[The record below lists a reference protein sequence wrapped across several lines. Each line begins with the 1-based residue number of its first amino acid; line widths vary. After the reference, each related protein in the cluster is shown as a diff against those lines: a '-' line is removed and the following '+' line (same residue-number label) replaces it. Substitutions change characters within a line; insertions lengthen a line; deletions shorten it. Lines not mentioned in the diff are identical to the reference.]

1 MKKRILQLILCL
13 GLTLLLSGCMFKP
26 AHDLFALPE
35 LPEDYKQLQVKLDEV
50 MRELGAEYTAPLSGS
65 NTATVQL
72 QDLNNDGIAESTVA
86 FFRVSSSENPLL
98 IMIFRQRTD
107 GEYEVDYTLSG
118 DGTAIESIN
127 YIDLDGDGMKDI
139 LVSWQISGKI
149 HALTAY
155 QLSRNDAI
163 VLAHLSYNDSY
174 SVFDLDRDNQQELMV
189 VQLDESSPDT
199 NRVEFYDIESS
210 QMVLTATAPIS
221 RGAESIVSGGV
232 HTGYLRENI
241 PALYVDLVCG
251 EASVTDIFAVRD
263 GKFTNISLN
272 PITKVST
279 ETMRFYTDVATQD
292 INNDGIIE
300 LPKPIQTTEFN
311 SNYSSPFWLI
321 NWRQFDING
330 NAYTVQ
336 FNYHNLTDGW
346 YLNIPE
352 HWISHVVLS
361 RNDTF
366 SSWGERAVLFS
377 YWDGT
382 DNEPQEFLRIYRLS
396 GTNRKD
402 RAQLGGRFVLASEN
416 SVVYAASFS
425 AIGWNS
431 GLTEDNLIDYF
442 SIIRTQWYN
451 Q

>member
-1 MKKRILQLILCL
+1 MKKRVLQLIFCF
-13 GLTLLLSGCMFKP
+13 GLILLLSGCAFKS

-50 MRELGAEYTAPLSGS
+50 MRELNAEYTAPLSGS

-72 QDLNNDGIAESTVA
+72 QDLNNDGIAESTIA
-86 FFRVSSSENPLL
+86 FFRVNSSENPLR

-107 GEYEVDYTLSG
+107 GAYEVDYTLSG
-118 DGTAIESIN
+118 DGAAIESIS

-139 LVSWQISGKI
+139 LVSWQISSQI

-155 QLSRNDAI
+155 QLSKNDAI
-163 VLAHLSYNDSY
+163 VLVHLSYNDSY
-174 SVFDLDRDNQQELMV
+174 SLFDLDRDNQQELMV
-189 VQLDESSPDT
+189 VQMDESSPDT
-199 NRVEFYDIESS
+199 NRVEFYDLESS
-210 QMVLTATAPIS
+210 QMVLAATAPIS
-221 RGAESIVSGGV
+221 RGAEAVSPDGV
-232 HTGYLRENI
+232 RTGYLRENI
-241 PALYVDLVCG
+241 PALYVDLICG

-300 LPKPIQTTEFN
+300 LPKPTQTTEFN
-311 SNYSSPFWLI
+311 SDYSSPFWLI

-336 FNYHNLTDGW
+336 YNYHNLTDGW
-346 YLNIPE
+346 YLNIPDR
-352 HWISHVVLS
+352 WIGQVVLS
-361 RNDTF
+361 RDD
-366 SSWGERAVLFS
+366 SRSAWGERAVLFS
-377 YWDGT
+377 LWDGT
-382 DNEPQEFLRIYRLS
+382 DNDPQEFLRIYRLS
-396 GTNRKD
+396 GTNGRN
-402 RAQLGGRFVLASEN
+402 RAQSGNRFILVEEN
-416 SVVYAASFS
+416 SVIYAASFS
-425 AIGWNS
+425 DIGWNS
-431 GLTEDNLIDYF
+431 GLSRDNLIDYF
-442 SIIRTQWYN
+442 SIIRTPWYN